1 VYKCF
6 LNSYFATLGDILS
19 NKSLKDK
26 ENLIVDLLRKKPYGF
41 NEMCRALAKHFSPPT
56 IRKLLDDL
64 VEAQL
69 VLEEK
74 GRRGQKATYTLTET
88 MEKFEEKIR
97 SLELSWGELFHKL
110 KQLENHVNKGKLRY
124 EDAGSLLVWLI
135 FEAVPLMPLTLAP
148 SFPLKLNERL
158 LGFSASMF
166 HTYWEEIIRY
176 GRSHPEIR
184 AGFHKGC
191 KELSNYVKPVTEK
204 IEEAL
209 GK

>member
-1 VYKCF
+1 MVMR
-6 LNSYFATLGDILS
+6 LS
-19 NKSLKDK
+19 RPLEEAERLIIEGLRDK
-26 ENLIVDLLRKKPYGF
+26 QICGF
-41 NEMCRALAKHFSPPT
+41 NELCYKLSRRVSRPTVQKKLRTLVKMGVVKRTKAK
-56 IRKLLDDL
+56 
-64 VEAQL
+64 
-69 VLEEK
+69 
-74 GRRGQKATYTLTET
+74 RRGQKDQYMLTET
-88 MEKFEEKIR
+88 LTRFEEKVR

-110 KQLENHVNKGKLRY
+110 KQLENRVKEGKLRY

-135 FEAVPLMPLTLAP
+135 FKAVPLMPLTLAP

-191 KELSNYVKPVTEK
+191 KELSNYVKPATEK